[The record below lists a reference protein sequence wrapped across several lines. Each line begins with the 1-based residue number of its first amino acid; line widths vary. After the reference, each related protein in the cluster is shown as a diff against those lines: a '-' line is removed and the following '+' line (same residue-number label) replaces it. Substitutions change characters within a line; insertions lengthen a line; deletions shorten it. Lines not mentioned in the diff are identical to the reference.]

1 MDMVSKEEALRIL
14 KKDTEKIYS
23 LIDSQ
28 KEHLCFATCPAF
40 EEVVDTQLFGLS
52 KQIDFAI
59 NLGILGKEE
68 GYRIL
73 SDLETSLNQM
83 YNDYYETK
91 KEKPVVKEERK

>member
-1 MDMVSKEEALRIL
+1 MDMVGKEEALQIL
-14 KKDTEKIYS
+14 KNDTEKIYS

-28 KEHLCFATCPAF
+28 KEHLCFAACPAF

-59 NLGILGKEE
+59 RLGVLEKEE

-73 SDLETSLNQM
+73 SDLETSLNNM
-83 YNDYYETK
+83 YNQYYETH
-91 KEKPVVKEERK
+91 KPELPIKEE